1 MTILINGL
9 NKIPKV
15 NIPTI
20 PQIPSFSQPNG
31 QQTTTGKPPLKAQ
44 AVPPLKA
51 AGAKAAPVTNNFAA
65 AHINISGVTD
75 TKAVGLLVDQKLQ
88 QHQWA
93 QAAAQRRSFSD
104 IG

>member
-1 MTILINGL
+1 MINGL

-20 PQIPSFSQPNG
+20 PQIPSFS

>member
-1 MTILINGL
+1 MINGL

-31 QQTTTGKPPLKAQ
+31 QQATTGKPPLKAQ